1 MEVYVISLAPCTTG
15 EFCYKGEKRLL
26 VSPTL
31 CQHFHV
37 FETTLKSTS
46 NELLQ
51 GPVQKGFYDDDLNL
65 PANLAWMF
73 FTSYYIYILLHLTY
87 TSIRNSIAPD
97 TLRHQFNEC
106 RKEVFDLLLKSDKA
120 VCFSAHAVWTE
131 AGAVLRPYSPWK
143 MNRISV
149 G

>member
-1 MEVYVISLAPCTTG
+1 MEVYVISLVPCTTG
-15 EFCYKGEKRLL
+15 GFCYKGEKRLL

-46 NELLQ
+46 NDLLQ
-51 GPVQKGFYDDDLNL
+51 GPVQKGFCDDDLNL

-73 FTSYYIYILLHLTY
+73 FASYYG

-106 RKEVFDLLLKSDKA
+106 RKKVFDLLLKSDNA
-120 VCFSAHAVWTE
+120 VCFSAHAV
-131 AGAVLRPYSPWK
+131 
-143 MNRISV
+143 
-149 G
+149 